1 MSAPKRVGVERV
13 HSKLQSGQALL
24 VCAYESDT
32 KFRQAALD
40 GAIPFSEFESRCQSA
55 KLLHR
60 GWEATC
66 NEHSLT
72 RYVEKTGLLRD
83 AKQISIPE
91 KKD

>member
-40 GAIPFSEFESRCQSA
+40 GAIPFSEFASRKS
-55 KLLHR
+55 
-60 GWEATC
+60 
-66 NEHSLT
+66 SLP
-72 RYVEKTGLLRD
+72 RD
-83 AKQISIPE
+83 LEIVFY
-91 KKD
+91 